1 MLTFQAFVSYAI
13 WPWYWNAYRI
23 RAWGRLPNPRG
34 STLCIANH
42 QNDLDDKTISYLVR
56 SSGPLDKLIYSVS
69 GRRLFERGS
78 MGWAI
83 PWMAP
88 ILHRADMS
96 WLVYA
101 LGMLPIENE
110 TRARTFMGCAR
121 AVLDAHGDLPLAQV
135 FKDDA
140 LDLIGPDAR
149 DKNLSDVFKRALF
162 LRSRYIDVP
171 LKWIREPYLSEMIA
185 QMRVDMESDLQHLED
200 MLRAGATMYLTPE
213 GFQTRTGRLGRLREA
228 LWRLAPVAESVY
240 TLSISYDL
248 FVGRRLS
255 MLMRVVPAIDRNDI
269 PNSMRAP
276 RPVTISQLLADWWC
290 SSAFIDGTS
299 AEGAFIEADA
309 VNAVHERLAG
319 LPPMAWV
326 DPELRASPERMTRAA
341 LAGLLR
347 RGTLERGGRG
357 YHLTDKRS
365 DPRFPRPHDIVA
377 HQAAFFEESRD
388 AWRVFSKR
396 EG

>member
-1 MLTFQAFVSYAI
+1 VLTFQTFVSYAI
-13 WPWYWNAYRI
+13 WPYYWTAYRI
-23 RAWGRLPNPRG
+23 RAFGRLPNPRG

-56 SSGPLDKLIYSVS
+56 CGPHDKLIYSVS

-83 PWMAP
+83 PWLAP

-110 TRARTFMGCAR
+110 TRARTFMGCTR
-121 AVLDAHGDLPLAQV
+121 AVLDKHGDLPLAQV
-135 FKDDA
+135 FKDEA

-149 DKNLSDVFKRALF
+149 DKSLSDVFKRTLF
-162 LRSRYIDVP
+162 LRSRYVDVP
-171 LKWIREPYLSEMIA
+171 LKWIKEPFLAEMIT
-185 QMRVDMESDLQHLED
+185 QMRVDMESDLDALEAK
-200 MLRAGATMYLTPE
+200 LKAGATMYLTPE
-213 GFQTRTGRLGRLREA
+213 GHQTRTGRLGRLREA
-228 LWRLAPVAESVY
+228 LWRLAPAAGAIY
-240 TLSISYDL
+240 TLAISYDL
-248 FVGRRLS
+248 FVGHRLS
-255 MLMRVVPAIDRNDI
+255 MLLRVVPAIDRSDI

-276 RPVTISQLLADWWC
+276 RPVTVSQLLAEWFC
-290 SSAFIDGTS
+290 HGVTTFTE
-299 AEGAFIEADA
+299 AEAVGA
-309 VNAVHERLAG
+309 VRERLAG

-326 DPELRASPERMTRAA
+326 DPELFASPERMTRAA
-341 LAGLLR
+341 FAGLRR
-347 RGTLERGGRG
+347 RGMLERVDTAYR
-357 YHLTDKRS
+357 LTDKRK
-365 DPRFPRPHDIVA
+365 DPRFPKPHDVIA
-377 HQAAFFEESRD
+377 HQAAFLEESRD